1 MIDLDKWK
9 TNPLEGPVRQK
20 VKSSM
25 ASLINEK
32 TLELIEFIR
41 DTEHASGSKA
51 GLENTFVKLFVDY
64 RAGVIGDTL
73 LRAAPEMEQE
83 DLDEV
88 ISALEFASDHVRLDA
103 SMIRANINISPYR
116 QQEMYDTLS
125 AYMGRV
131 DPQGLVPVHPLSSE
145 ASERT
150 KFIFEIIS
158 RVFEKR
164 NDGSYTYFAQLAM
177 SWMRG
182 GTYRE
187 IIGSAIEYRRGIG
200 RRESDQAIIRNVLRE
215 INNDLKFKYV
225 KYTRGYI
232 NMLIASLAGA
242 GQSVPEDAVV
252 DMPIYLELGAS
263 SSTMI
268 SLISLGLSRTTASI
282 LSGMAPSSGWSREEV
297 LEWLRRRRF
306 MTAELPARCRREVD
320 ALSLQAHG

>member
-1 MIDLDKWK
+1 M
-9 TNPLEGPVRQK
+9 
-20 VKSSM
+20 
-25 ASLINEK
+25 
-32 TLELIEFIR
+32 
-41 DTEHASGSKA
+41 
-51 GLENTFVKLFVDY
+51 
-64 RAGVIGDTL
+64 
-73 LRAAPEMEQE
+73 
-83 DLDEV
+83 
-88 ISALEFASDHVRLDA
+88 
-103 SMIRANINISPYR
+103 
-116 QQEMYDTLS
+116 
-125 AYMGRV
+125 
-131 DPQGLVPVHPLSSE
+131 
-145 ASERT
+145 
-150 KFIFEIIS
+150 
-158 RVFEKR
+158 FEKR